1 MSYSSNNP
9 LLVTSSY
16 IERTYLLRIFWLKI
30 IYKYKYIKLAVNISE
45 AVFISKVL
53 TFMII
58 LLLVLCFFYQMSS
71 INNYYY
77 WCDFA
82 ENGQIFFQD
91 PATPI
96 MEGITDLYNEIFVL
110 LLFLSTIIFYVYFR
124 IFDLFNKKLNRAEL
138 SIPNAVVTEV
148 IWTIIPMLLLI
159 LIAIPSIGLLYAEL
173 ENPAA
178 NLVLNVL
185 GYQWYWNYQH
195 TFDLQV
201 YNPLDP
207 AWQMSQLP
215 KLKTELINMAYGYK
229 PKYEFITKIFD
240 YKHYNL
246 KSALGFV
253 HLSFTDDSY
262 YNNLVL
268 TPSTDPITSGTNSK
282 ALWIWSFFQKSLP
295 SLWGINS
302 DDISGLSLFQ
312 KAMLLAALDA
322 KKVTDVEFRTN
333 LPYKNYNS
341 YMLADTLLEEGDLR
355 LLKTTNYPRL
365 PTNKHIMIIA
375 SSNDVIHSWSVPSL
389 GIKIDALS
397 SRLNS
402 TMTFIKR
409 EGLFYGQ
416 CSEICGS
423 NHGFMPI
430 LVESYNPKIYH
441 LWLHINKSDAE

>member
-1 MSYSSNNP
+1 
-9 LLVTSSY
+9 
-16 IERTYLLRIFWLKI
+16 
-30 IYKYKYIKLAVNISE
+30 
-45 AVFISKVL
+45 
-53 TFMII
+53 MIAA
-58 LLLVLCFFYQMSS
+58 LLVLLGIIIILIPLNS
-71 INNYYY
+71 Y

-96 MEGITDLYNEIFVL
+96 MEGITDLYNEIFTL
-110 LLFLSTIIFYVYFR
+110 LLFLSTIIFYIYFR
-124 IFDLFNKKLNRAEL
+124 IFYLFHNKINSAALK
-138 SIPNAVVTEV
+138 IPNAVVTEV

-229 PKYEFITKIFD
+229 PKYEFINKIFD
-240 YKHYNL
+240 YRHYNL

-253 HLSFTDDSY
+253 HLSFTHENY
-262 YNNLVL
+262 YRYNHLFLISSLNLNH
-268 TPSTDPITSGTNSK
+268 ITY
-282 ALWIWSFFQKSLP
+282 AIQ
-295 SLWGINS
+295 S
-302 DDISGLSLFQ
+302 DNILELSLLQ

-322 KKVTDVEFRTN
+322 KKVTEVEFRTN